1 MAELEAVIEKRL
13 IEQLCTG
20 ESQWTYRPDIRTEEQ
35 LWDNFKYILEHE
47 HKPFHSHPQAI
58 LQHHKR
64 RHEKDHFLSW
74 QTQNH

>member
-35 LWDNFKYILEHE
+35 LWDNFKYI
-47 HKPFHSHPQAI
+47 
-58 LQHHKR
+58 
-64 RHEKDHFLSW
+64 
-74 QTQNH
+74 